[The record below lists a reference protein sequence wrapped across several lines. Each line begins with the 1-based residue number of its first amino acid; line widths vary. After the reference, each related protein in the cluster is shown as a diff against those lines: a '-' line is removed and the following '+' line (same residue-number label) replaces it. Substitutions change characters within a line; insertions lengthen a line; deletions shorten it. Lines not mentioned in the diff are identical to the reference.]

1 MENLDEQIKDPNQL
15 DMFAGILLTPEQ
27 DKMIA
32 SFIANQ
38 KALIIKC
45 KEANIRDE
53 KLLIDNGFIR
63 DVHFVN
69 SFKIE
74 SVTREVSLGSNYNGN
89 AFKTELTF
97 EIIGGYISLKGK
109 QFYNNELKNSTFS
122 VEFDKG
128 KVQSPTIQDQYR
140 FIKPK
145 TLLEKL
151 ETYNKRS
158 EYQFE
163 EYKKKTNL
171 KQNVI
176 EKYTKL
182 YPNTTITVKKEW
194 NKYNGDFEIIEV
206 KFTSGS
212 YVQFRLDT
220 YRNIEYLYK
229 KYDAEVDKMNS
240 DELLERFSKQEAL
253 N

>member
-1 MENLDEQIKDPNQL
+1 
-15 DMFAGILLTPEQ
+15 MFAGILLTPEQ